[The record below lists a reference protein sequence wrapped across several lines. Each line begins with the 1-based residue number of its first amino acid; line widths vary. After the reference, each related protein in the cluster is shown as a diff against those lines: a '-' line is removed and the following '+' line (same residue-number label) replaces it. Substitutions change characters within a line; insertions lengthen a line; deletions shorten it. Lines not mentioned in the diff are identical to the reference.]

1 MKWFGFIEA
10 PKPQATRVETVIIP
24 KANAGYITW
33 KKITH
38 LWYKLD
44 DIRQQYVQYAYDVG
58 WIDLVLLMECENWNR
73 NTTTKWDSG
82 KAIGL
87 CQMNTLYHKLPDMYY
102 QDWMFQVEY
111 CAEKMNWG
119 TKFYWPNRIIKGQKC
134 SSYVLDRFKI
144 E

>member
-1 MKWFGFIEA
+1 MTRNSSWYWNRNRKYGFIEA

-24 KANAGYITW
+24 KLNIEYATW

-38 LWYKLD
+38 LWYLSS

-58 WIDLVLLMECENWNR
+58 WIDLVLLIECENGR
-73 NTTTKWDSG
+73 RDTFAKWDSG

-87 CQMNTLYHKLPDMYY
+87 CQMNTIYHKLPDMYY

-111 CAEKMNWG
+111 CTEKMNWG
-119 TKFYWPNRIIKGQKC
+119 TKFYWPNRIIKG
-134 SSYVLDRFKI
+134 
-144 E
+144 